1 MKRRNLLDLIIL
13 ILVATLV
20 VCVYIY
26 LADLFQVHYCMDQVQ
41 ENIELIK
48 DHIAKVHN

>member
-1 MKRRNLLDLIIL
+1 MKKRNLLNLIIF
-13 ILVATLV
+13 ILLATLV

-26 LADLFQVHYCMDQVQ
+26 LADPFQVHYCMDQVQ

-48 DHIAKVHN
+48 YHIAKVQN